1 MIKRLPPL
9 PFAGLM
15 LGLAALG
22 NLLASYSETLRLILG
37 GISCLCLLLLLLKLF
52 KYPKDIFADLQN
64 PALASIAAT
73 FPMGIMIL
81 CTYLAAFNKAA
92 ALALWVC
99 AFLIHMLLI
108 IYFTAKFVLHFDIK
122 KVLPSYF
129 VLYVGIA
136 AAAVS
141 APAVGQ
147 QVMGQFAFWF
157 ALCCF
162 LLFLPVVT
170 YRVVKIKNI
179 PAPLLPFLAI
189 FTAPAALC
197 LAGYN
202 ASITTKSLMLIYPL
216 LAITCILYL
225 IVLFLLPKLLKPRFL
240 PSFSAFTFPLII
252 SAIAVKTT
260 NVLLVK
266 QGIVLEF
273 LPLIIAIMTTIA
285 FCLTLYVLYRY
296 LEFLLTK
303 STIEK

>member
-1 MIKRLPPL
+1 MLKRLPL

-22 NLLASYSETLRLILG
+22 NLLASYSEILRLVLG
-37 GISCLCLLLLLLKLF
+37 GLSFVCFLLLLLKLL
-52 KYPKDIFADLQN
+52 KYPKDIIADLHN

-81 CTYLAAFNKAA
+81 CTYLAAFNKAT
-92 ALALWVC
+92 ALAFWVC
-99 AFLIHMLLI
+99 ALIIHIILI

-147 QVMGQFAFWF
+147 QLVGQFAFWF
-157 ALCCF
+157 ALCSF
-162 LLFLPVVT
+162 LVLLPVVT

-202 ASITTKSLMLIYPL
+202 ASITSKSLMLIYPL
-216 LAITCILYL
+216 LAVTCILYL
-225 IVLFLLPKLLKPRFL
+225 IVLFLLPKLFRPKFL

-260 NVLLVK
+260 NALLVK
-266 QGIVLEF
+266 QGIVLGF
-273 LPLIIAIMTTIA
+273 FPLIITIMTIIA

-296 LEFLLTK
+296 LEFLFTK
-303 STIEK
+303 PKIEQ